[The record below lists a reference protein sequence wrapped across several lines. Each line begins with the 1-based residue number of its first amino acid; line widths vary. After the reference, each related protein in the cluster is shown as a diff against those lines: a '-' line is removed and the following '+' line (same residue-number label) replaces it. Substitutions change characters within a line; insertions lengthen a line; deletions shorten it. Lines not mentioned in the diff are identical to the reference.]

1 MQLEKPNR
9 MNLALKAISLPL
21 AILLATSNGN
31 ANADSITP
39 LERSGQYIAQNRV
52 QTEQPRDIIIDTN
65 PAPFPG
71 DRNRNSN
78 RDREINRDTD
88 RPFPGDRNRNSNRD
102 REINRDTDRPFPGDR
117 NRNSNRDREINRD
130 RRGTRRASANFTCD
144 YVRGEYTVMY
154 RPRSQPGRAYAWA
167 VPGRM
172 GSTWSPERR
181 CNEIASRLEFYRPDG
196 LNELRTD
203 VENGYEILCATTQRN
218 PDLCSIVLTVPRDQ
232 NAEVVRDRVF
242 ENLRLAD
249 NGQQTQGVYTFTDSG
264 QVNEIFSQFGDLLE
278 GRRSHSGSSNIT
290 RSGDINLRPFL
301 DRFDGGT
308 GERLYQ

>member
-1 MQLEKPNR
+1 MQLKKPNR

-31 ANADSITP
+31 ANADSITS
-39 LERSGQYIAQNRV
+39 LERSGQYIAQNRA

-78 RDREINRDTD
+78 RDWEINRDTD

-102 REINRDTDRPFPGDR
+102 W
-117 NRNSNRDREINRD
+117 EINRD
-130 RRGTRRASANFTCD
+130 RRDTRRASANFTCD

-172 GSTWSPERR
+172 GNTWSPERR

-218 PDLCSIVLTVPRDQ
+218 PDLCSIVLTVPPDQ

-242 ENLRLAD
+242 ENLWLAD

-264 QVNEIFSQFGDLLE
+264 QVNEIFSQLGDLLE
-278 GRRSHSGSSNIT
+278 GRRSPSGSSNIT